1 MPIFAN
7 VTVKINKEMTDR
19 SMQEIEEMKGAKYIN
34 PYTDFGFKKLFGT
47 PLNKDLLISFLNS
60 LFDGKEVVQDLTYL
74 NGENLGNG
82 YGDCRAIFDVYCE
95 NKQGETFIVEMQKA
109 EQQFFKD
116 RSVFYSTFPIQNQGK
131 KGIWDFKL
139 KGVYTIGILD
149 FVFPDHEYP
158 QDSLRHEVKLVD
170 VDDKH
175 VFYDKLTFL
184 YLEMP
189 KFTKGEEELKTL
201 YDKWLFVLHNL
212 SRLMKRPATLQEH
225 IFTRLFEQA
234 EIARYT
240 PEERQDYE
248 DSLKVYRDMKNVL
261 DTAELRGRE
270 KGRKEGRREGRK
282 EGIEQGTFEER
293 RKNAKAMKALG
304 LPLETIVKVTGM
316 SADDIDKL

>member
-1 MPIFAN
+1 
-7 VTVKINKEMTDR
+7 MTER
-19 SMQEIEEMKGAKYIN
+19 SIREIEEMGEGKYIN

-60 LFDGKEVVQDLTYL
+60 LFDGKEVVRDLTYL
-74 NGENLGNG
+74 NGESLGNG
-82 YGDCRAIFDVYCE
+82 YGDRRAIFDVYCE
-95 NKQGETFIVEMQKA
+95 NEQGETFIVEMQKA

-131 KGIWDFKL
+131 KGIWNFKL

-149 FVFPDHEYP
+149 FVFPNHEYP

-212 SRLMKRPATLQEH
+212 SRLMKRPATLQER

>member
-1 MPIFAN
+1 MN
-7 VTVKINKEMTDR
+7 
-19 SMQEIEEMKGAKYIN
+19 GAKYIN

-60 LFDGKEVVQDLTYL
+60 LFDGKEVVRDLTYL
-74 NGENLGNG
+74 NGESLGNG
-82 YGDCRAIFDVYCE
+82 YGDRRAIFDVYCE
-95 NKQGETFIVEMQKA
+95 NEQGETFIVEMQKA

-131 KGIWDFKL
+131 KGIWNFKL

-149 FVFPDHEYP
+149 FVFPNHEYP

-212 SRLMKRPATLQEH
+212 SRLMKRPATLQER

-240 PEERQDYE
+240 PAERQDYE

>member
-1 MPIFAN
+1 
-7 VTVKINKEMTDR
+7 MTDR

-60 LFDGKEVVQDLTYL
+60 LFDGKEVVRDLTYL
-74 NGENLGNG
+74 NGESLGNG
-82 YGDCRAIFDVYCE
+82 YGDRRAIFDVYCE
-95 NKQGETFIVEMQKA
+95 NEQGETFIVEMQKA

-131 KGIWDFKL
+131 KGIWNFKL

-189 KFTKGEEELKTL
+189 KFTKGEEELKTM

-212 SRLMKRPATLQEH
+212 SRLMKRPAALQER

-261 DTAELRGRE
+261 DTAELRGLE

>member
-1 MPIFAN
+1 
-7 VTVKINKEMTDR
+7 MTDR
-19 SMQEIEEMKGAKYIN
+19 SMQEIEEMNGAKYIN

-60 LFDGKEVVQDLTYL
+60 LFDGKEVVRDLTYL
-74 NGENLGNG
+74 NGESLGNG
-82 YGDCRAIFDVYCE
+82 YGDRRAIFDVYCE
-95 NKQGETFIVEMQKA
+95 NEQGETFIVEMQKA

-149 FVFPDHEYP
+149 FVFPNHEYP
-158 QDSLRHEVKLVD
+158 QDSLRHEVTLVD

-212 SRLMKRPATLQEH
+212 SRLMKRPATLQER

-261 DTAELRGRE
+261 DTAELRGLE

>member
-1 MPIFAN
+1 
-7 VTVKINKEMTDR
+7 MTER
-19 SMQEIEEMKGAKYIN
+19 SMQEIEEMNGAKYIN

-47 PLNKDLLISFLNS
+47 PLTKDLLISFLNS
-60 LFDGKEVVQDLTYL
+60 LFDGKEVVRDLTYL
-74 NGENLGNG
+74 NGESLGNG
-82 YGDCRAIFDVYCE
+82 YGDRRAIFDVYCE
-95 NKQGETFIVEMQKA
+95 NEQGETFIVEMQKA

-131 KGIWDFKL
+131 KGIWNFKL

-149 FVFPDHEYP
+149 FVFPNHEYP

-189 KFTKGEEELKTL
+189 KFNKKEEELKTMF
-201 YDKWLFVLHNL
+201 DKWLFVLHNL
-212 SRLMKRPATLQEH
+212 SRLMKRPAALQER

-261 DTAELRGRE
+261 DTAELRGLE

>member
-1 MPIFAN
+1 
-7 VTVKINKEMTDR
+7 
-19 SMQEIEEMKGAKYIN
+19 MQEIEEMNGAKYIN

-60 LFDGKEVVQDLTYL
+60 LFDGKEVVRDLTYL
-74 NGENLGNG
+74 NGESLGNG
-82 YGDCRAIFDVYCE
+82 YGDRRAIFDVYCE
-95 NKQGETFIVEMQKA
+95 NEQGETFIVEMQKA

-131 KGIWDFKL
+131 KGIWNFKL

-149 FVFPDHEYP
+149 FVFPNHEYP

-170 VDDKH
+170 MDDKH

-212 SRLMKRPATLQEH
+212 SRLMKRPATLQER

-261 DTAELRGRE
+261 DTAELRGLE

-293 RKNAKAMKALG
+293 RKNAKAMKALS

>member
-1 MPIFAN
+1 
-7 VTVKINKEMTDR
+7 MTER
-19 SMQEIEEMKGAKYIN
+19 SMQEIEEMNGAKYIN

-60 LFDGKEVVQDLTYL
+60 LFDGKEVVRDLTYL
-74 NGENLGNG
+74 NGESLGNG
-82 YGDCRAIFDVYCE
+82 YGDRRAIFDVYCE
-95 NKQGETFIVEMQKA
+95 NEQGETFIVEMQKA

-131 KGIWDFKL
+131 KGIWNFKL

-149 FVFPDHEYP
+149 FVFPNHEYP

-170 VDDKH
+170 VDNKH

-212 SRLMKRPATLQEH
+212 SRLMKRPATLQER

-261 DTAELRGRE
+261 DTAELRGLE

>member
-1 MPIFAN
+1 
-7 VTVKINKEMTDR
+7 MTDR
-19 SMQEIEEMKGAKYIN
+19 SMQEIEEMNGAKYIN

-60 LFDGKEVVQDLTYL
+60 LFDGKEVVRDLTYL
-74 NGENLGNG
+74 NGESLGNG
-82 YGDCRAIFDVYCE
+82 YGDRRAIFDVYCE
-95 NKQGETFIVEMQKA
+95 NEQGETFIVEMQKA

-131 KGIWDFKL
+131 KGIWNFKL

-149 FVFPDHEYP
+149 FVFPNHEYP

-189 KFTKGEEELKTL
+189 KFTKKEDELETMF
-201 YDKWLFVLHNL
+201 DKWLFVLHNL
-212 SRLMKRPATLQEH
+212 SRLMKHPAALQER

>member
-1 MPIFAN
+1 
-7 VTVKINKEMTDR
+7 
-19 SMQEIEEMKGAKYIN
+19 MQEIEEMNGAKYIN

-60 LFDGKEVVQDLTYL
+60 LFDGKEVVRDLTYL
-74 NGENLGNG
+74 NGESLGNG
-82 YGDCRAIFDVYCE
+82 YGDRRAIFDVYCE
-95 NKQGETFIVEMQKA
+95 NEQGETFIVEMQKA

-131 KGIWDFKL
+131 KGIWNFKL

-149 FVFPDHEYP
+149 FVFPNHEYP

-212 SRLMKRPATLQEH
+212 SRLMKRPATLQER

-261 DTAELRGRE
+261 DTAELRGLE

-293 RKNAKAMKALG
+293 RKNAKAMKALS

>member
-1 MPIFAN
+1 MN
-7 VTVKINKEMTDR
+7 
-19 SMQEIEEMKGAKYIN
+19 GAKYIN

-60 LFDGKEVVQDLTYL
+60 LFDGKEVVRDLTYL
-74 NGENLGNG
+74 NGESLGNG
-82 YGDCRAIFDVYCE
+82 YGDRRAIFDVYCE
-95 NKQGETFIVEMQKA
+95 NEQGETFIVEMQKA

-131 KGIWDFKL
+131 KGIWNFKL

-149 FVFPDHEYP
+149 FVFPNHEYP

-212 SRLMKRPATLQEH
+212 SRLMKRPATLQER

-293 RKNAKAMKALG
+293 RKNAKAMKALC

>member
-1 MPIFAN
+1 
-7 VTVKINKEMTDR
+7 MTDR

-82 YGDCRAIFDVYCE
+82 YGDRRAIFDVYCE
-95 NKQGETFIVEMQKA
+95 NNQGETFIVEMQKA

-189 KFTKGEEELKTL
+189 KFTKKENELETMF
-201 YDKWLFVLHNL
+201 DKWLFVLHNL
-212 SRLMKRPATLQEH
+212 SRLMKHPAALQER
-225 IFTRLFEQA
+225 IFKRLFEQA

-248 DSLKVYRDMKNVL
+248 DSLKAYRDMKNVL
-261 DTAELRGRE
+261 DTAELRGLE
-270 KGRKEGRREGRK
+270 KGRKEGRK

>member
-1 MPIFAN
+1 
-7 VTVKINKEMTDR
+7 
-19 SMQEIEEMKGAKYIN
+19 MQEIEEMNGAKYIN

-60 LFDGKEVVQDLTYL
+60 LFDGKEVVRDLTYL
-74 NGENLGNG
+74 NGESLGNG
-82 YGDCRAIFDVYCE
+82 YGDRRAIFDVYCE
-95 NKQGETFIVEMQKA
+95 NEQGETFIVEMQKA

-131 KGIWDFKL
+131 KGIWNFKL

-149 FVFPDHEYP
+149 FVFPNHEYP

-189 KFTKGEEELKTL
+189 KFTKGEDELKTL

-212 SRLMKRPATLQEH
+212 SRLMKRPATLQER

-316 SADDIDKL
+316 SADNIDKL